1 MHLEDLIENKIGD
14 DPSNW
19 IDDKVSDKDL
29 NPYKLPDHE
38 DLKKSKLEI
47 YYFAYFEKWNINQ
60 NFNFISS
67 KMNFLCHKDGR
78 TPGTFTNYDSLDDHV
93 DQVYYYFQLL
103 KFGFGKAVR
112 DASRLIQQSGFDKI
126 KLDLRIICFVFL
138 KKFFVARF

>member
-47 YYFAYFEKWNINQ
+47 YYFEKNPNSYFK
-60 NFNFISS
+60 
-67 KMNFLCHKDGR
+67 
-78 TPGTFTNYDSLDDHV
+78 
-93 DQVYYYFQLL
+93 
-103 KFGFGKAVR
+103 
-112 DASRLIQQSGFDKI
+112 
-126 KLDLRIICFVFL
+126 FL
-138 KKFFVARF
+138 KSDQTFFKSEEIEPKPSQKP